1 MGFTGKGVVLSMLDD
16 GIEMTHPDLAENYD
30 ARASTDINGND
41 DDPTPRYNKA
51 NERLK
56 LDDPNVR
63 NCSVSLS

>member
-41 DDPTPRYNKA
+41 VDPTQRYNKA
-51 NERLK
+51 TERLK
-56 LDDPNVR
+56 LDDPNVT
-63 NCSVSLS
+63 SASLS